1 MNTQPETITRG
12 RNDEPAACI
21 VCLSCLNNGR
31 ALGKWITASEAAAEI
46 ENETDHPY
54 AGQGEPATYPNTET
68 TFTRCR
74 KCGGDEWEM
83 VDHEYIPHSCRN
95 ARTFY
100 ENAAQLAE
108 LHNAG
113 QLEIIATLAGCIDVG
128 GYMSLDELVT
138 YHETYYNGEHNTDTD
153 FAQEYADGTGAFD
166 EIPEHLRHLI
176 DMEQYAHELMHNYF
190 SENGHYW
197 YSA

>member
-1 MNTQPETITRG
+1 MNTTTHTSRIKQ
-12 RNDEPAACI
+12 DEPAACI

-31 ALGKWITASEAAAEI
+31 VLGKWITAAEAAAEI
-46 ENETDHPY
+46 EDETAYPY

-83 VDHEYIPHSCRN
+83 VDHEHTPHSCRN

-108 LHNAG
+108 LHEND
-113 QLEIIATLAGCIDVG
+113 QLEIITTLAGCIDVG

-138 YHETYYNGEHNTDTD
+138 YHETYYYGEHNTATD
-153 FAQEYADGTGAFD
+153 FAQDYADNTGDLDA
-166 EIPEHLRHLI
+166 IPEHLRHLI
-176 DMEQYAHELMHNYF
+176 DMEQYAHELMYNYF

-197 YSA
+197 WSA